1 MTSRRALLPKALQA
15 LCLWALACASAP
27 GIASAQPV
35 GDVPVRAI
43 AVSFREAPSLSFS
56 VRDLVDS
63 EVVKKLQS
71 GLPQTITTR
80 IYAYAERGRD
90 PLSVAALSCR
100 VTYDLWEGIYR
111 IERQTET
118 SDKTL
123 TSRSLDGV
131 VTQCLSFQNYAV
143 GDSKLLERVR
153 GNQIYFAVVS
163 ELNPLSPD
171 AVQRIRR
178 WLARPTGS
186 ELNGNAFF
194 GSFVSIFVG
203 RKLGEADRVLSFRS
217 NLHLVPP

>member
-1 MTSRRALLPKALQA
+1 VKLARALLPKALRA
-15 LCLWALACASAP
+15 LCLWALACAIAP
-27 GIASAQPV
+27 CFAAAQPA

-43 AVSFREAPSLSFS
+43 AVTFREAPVVSFS

-80 IYAYAERGRD
+80 IYAYGERGRD

-100 VTYDLWEGIYR
+100 VIYDLWEGIYR

-118 SDKTL
+118 TDKTL

-131 VTQCLSFQNYAV
+131 VTQCLSFQNYSV
-143 GDSKLLERVR
+143 GDAKLLERVR

-203 RKLGEADRVLSFRS
+203 RKLGEADKVLSFRS
-217 NLHLVPP
+217 NLHPVPP

>member
-1 MTSRRALLPKALQA
+1 
-15 LCLWALACASAP
+15 
-27 GIASAQPV
+27 
-35 GDVPVRAI
+35 
-43 AVSFREAPSLSFS
+43 
-56 VRDLVDS
+56 
-63 EVVKKLQS
+63 VVKKLQS

-80 IYAYAERGRD
+80 VYAYSERSRD
-90 PLSVAALSCR
+90 PLTVVGLSCR
-100 VTYDLWEGIYR
+100 VVYDLWEGIYR

-131 VTQCLSFQNYAV
+131 VTQCLTFQNYLV
-143 GDSKLLERVR
+143 GDAKLLERVR
-153 GNQIYFAVVS
+153 GSQIYFAVVS

-203 RKLGEADRVLSFRS
+203 RKLGEADKVLSFRS
-217 NLHLVPP
+217 NLHPVPP

>member
-1 MTSRRALLPKALQA
+1 MNAFRAWLPSVVGG
-15 LCLWALACASAP
+15 LWVWLLACLACLPRLHAEP
-27 GIASAQPV
+27 A

-43 AVSFREAPSLSFS
+43 SVTFRDVPALSFS

-80 IYAYAERGRD
+80 VYAYADKGRD
-90 PLSVAALSCR
+90 PLSMAALSCR
-100 VTYDLWEGIYR
+100 VVYDLWEGVYR
-111 IERQTET
+111 IERQTES

-123 TSRSLDGV
+123 SARSLDGV
-131 VTQCLSFQNYAV
+131 VSQCLSFRGYPLGDAKAFQHLRGSAV
-143 GDSKLLERVR
+143 
-153 GNQIYFAVVS
+153 YFAVVT
-163 ELNPLSPD
+163 ELNPLSAD

-203 RKLGEADRVLSFRS
+203 RKLGAADKVLSFRS
-217 NLHLVPP
+217 NLYVVPP

>member
-1 MTSRRALLPKALQA
+1 MSARRAFFQA
-15 LCLWALACASAP
+15 LLAGLCLAALARPQSA
-27 GIASAQPV
+27 AAQPS
-35 GDVPVRAI
+35 GDIPVRPMAATFRDTP
-43 AVSFREAPSLSFS
+43 AVSFS
-56 VRDLVDS
+56 VRDLVDN

-80 IYAYAERGRD
+80 IYTYAERNRE
-90 PLSVAALSCR
+90 PLTIAALSCR
-100 VTYDLWEGIYR
+100 VVYDLWEGIYR

-118 SDKTL
+118 TDKTL

-131 VTQCLSFQNYAV
+131 VTQCLTFQNYSV
-143 GDSKLLERVR
+143 GDGKLLERMR
-153 GNQIYFAVVS
+153 GGQVYFAVVS

-178 WLARPTGS
+178 WLARPSGS

-203 RKLGEADRVLSFRS
+203 RKLGEAEKILSFRS
-217 NLHLVPP
+217 SAHAVPP

>member
-1 MTSRRALLPKALQA
+1 MTAFLRTMLAGV
-15 LCLWALACASAP
+15 CLWALAGVGAA
-27 GIASAQPV
+27 AAQPA
-35 GDVPVRAI
+35 GDIPVRPVVAT
-43 AVSFREAPSLSFS
+43 FRDAAALSFS

-80 IYAYAERGRD
+80 IYAYAERSRE
-90 PLSVAALSCR
+90 PLTVSALSCR
-100 VTYDLWEGIYR
+100 IVYDLWEGIYR
-111 IERQTET
+111 IERQTES

-131 VTQCLSFQNYAV
+131 VTQCLSFQSYPV
-143 GDSKLLERVR
+143 GDAALLSRMR
-153 GNQIYFAVVS
+153 GNQVYFAVVS

-178 WLARPTGS
+178 WLARPSGS

-203 RKLGEADRVLSFRS
+203 RKLGEAEKILSFRS
-217 NLHLVPP
+217 SSHAVPP

>member
-1 MTSRRALLPKALQA
+1 MKARRAAIANALLGL
-15 LCLWALACASAP
+15 LACLLAP
-27 GIASAQPV
+27 QLAAAQPAS
-35 GDVPVRAI
+35 DVPVRPM
-43 AVSFREAPSLSFS
+43 AVTFREAPALSFS

-90 PLSVAALSCR
+90 PLGVAALSCR
-100 VTYDLWEGIYR
+100 VVYDLWEGIYR

-131 VTQCLSFQNYAV
+131 VTQCLSFQNYLV
-143 GDSKLLERVR
+143 GDAKLLERMR
-153 GNQIYFAVVS
+153 GSQIYFAVVS

-203 RKLGEADRVLSFRS
+203 RKLGEADKVLSFRS
-217 NLHLVPP
+217 NVHLVPP